1 MSRGRV
7 GSKGAKQDDDD
18 EDDDGDDVHDD
29 DDDVAE
35 VGQDRCTGAP
45 SSSTS
50 PAVLVLAFSAPVR
63 APRRRLRR
71 GGALRSSCLRSRRSR
86 SRRGACTPARR
97 GLLAAQLP
105 LAWCPALPLACPHA
119 SPAQTRRRPGPMLLL
134 LAYAQT
140 SSFAPWPML
149 LCLEF
154 LSATSRPPT
163 NGEIGCSRPRS
174 PVWAAGEM
182 LGGSRPRSPGDEWRG
197 DE

>member
-97 GLLAAQLP
+97 GLLAALP

-174 PVWAAGEM
+174 PVWAV
-182 LGGSRPRSPGDEWRG
+182 DEWRG